1 MKAYNFSLK
10 FMDYVNFVLTPDFDY
25 PYPTNNNEFIE
36 DTTIDTSDEVKYENK
51 YLEEFKKLNK
61 EFILEKNEEEIKKNM
76 YIDFVAILN
85 EQKVEA
91 YLNRLREIEEQLSKH
106 EKSEDECCVSNIEC
120 EHDTEL
126 VETTE
131 ERIKSLLKEKE
142 TILFD
147 YNKQNEYLNTQECK
161 EEITKEA
168 LTLATNFVINKRMEK
183 LKNCYVMEKTPLG
196 NVLMIYNTE
205 RSSFSY
211 YSDSNIPYRYL
222 ETVARKY
229 VKMFNC
235 RPIFVDMDE
244 ELKSAE
250 EKWEVEKD
258 KQEEDLNNL
267 SQKVEQK
274 KSVFAKF
281 KSYNKDSIATKA
293 MVAPPKNS
301 IPNKRLTNE
310 KENEKMLLKDK
321 SNRYTYEGKFAN
333 FNFLKKVDRKV
344 VDKKYVLT
352 FADFKKL
359 RINK

>member
-10 FMDYVNFVLTPDFDY
+10 FMDYVNFVLAPEYDDDSIDSKS
-25 PYPTNNNEFIE
+25 IE
-36 DTTIDTSDEVKYENK
+36 DIEPRPEVKYENK

-61 EFILEKNEEEIKKNM
+61 EFILDENEEEIKKNM
-76 YIDFVAILN
+76 YMNFVTILN
-85 EQKVEA
+85 EKKTET
-91 YLNRLREIEEQLSKH
+91 YLNKLREVEEQLLKY
-106 EKSEDECCVSNIEC
+106 EKSEDECCVSDIEC
-120 EHDTEL
+120 EGDTENIEL

-131 ERIKSLLKEKE
+131 ERIKSLLQERE
-142 TILFD
+142 SILFN

-168 LTLATNFVINKRMEK
+168 VTLATNFVINKRLEK

-196 NVLMIYNTE
+196 NVLMIYNVE

-244 ELKSAE
+244 ELKNAE
-250 EKWEVEKD
+250 EKWEVEKE
-258 KQEEDLNNL
+258 KQEEKVNNL
-267 SQKVEQK
+267 TQKVEQK

-301 IPNKRLTNE
+301 IPNKRLTKE
-310 KENEKMLLKDK
+310 QENEKMLLKDNA
-321 SNRYTYEGKFAN
+321 NRYTYEGKFAN
-333 FNFLKKVDRKV
+333 FNFLKKVDKKA
-344 VDKKYVLT
+344 VDKKYSIT

-359 RINK
+359 QINK